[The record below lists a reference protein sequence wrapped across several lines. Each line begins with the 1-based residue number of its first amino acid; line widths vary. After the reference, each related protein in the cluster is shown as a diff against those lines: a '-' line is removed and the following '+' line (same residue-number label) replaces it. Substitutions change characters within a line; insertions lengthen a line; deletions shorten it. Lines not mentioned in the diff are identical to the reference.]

1 MRVRIWGSLLLAVW
15 CAGCSAAQPPAQLVN
30 AVAPGQAKITI
41 TRDPLPPGPPVM
53 VDSIDGPHPAE
64 APPALIDINETH
76 IGNLAPGQTYV
87 GGVAPGPIAIT
98 VTGMMDVGNYIL
110 RFDAVAGK
118 TYAFQV
124 SPRTDLSRP
133 LARAALGLT
142 GAVVEAAVM
151 GERGG
156 PFKIT
161 QITP

>member
-1 MRVRIWGSLLLAVW
+1 MRVGMTGSLLLAVL
-15 CAGCSAAQPPAQLVN
+15 CAGCSAQAPTRLVN

-53 VDSIDGPHPAE
+53 IDDIDGPHPAE
-64 APPALIDINETH
+64 APPALIDINEAH

-98 VTGMMDVGNYIL
+98 VTGMMEAGNYVL

-124 SPRTDLSRP
+124 SPRTSIAHSVAP
-133 LARAALGLT
+133 LFGFT
-142 GAVVEAAVM
+142 GRVVEAAVM

-161 QITP
+161 QVTP

>member
-1 MRVRIWGSLLLAVW
+1 MRMRIWGSLLLAV
-15 CAGCSAAQPPAQLVN
+15 CCGGCSAQPPAQLVN
-30 AVAPGQAKITI
+30 AVAPGQAKISI

-53 VDSIDGPHPAE
+53 VDSIDGPHLAE
-64 APPALIDINETH
+64 APPALIDINEAH

-110 RFDAVAGK
+110 RFDADAGK

-124 SPRTDLSRP
+124 SRRTDMSRP
-133 LARAALGLT
+133 LARAVLGLT

-161 QITP
+161 QTTP

>member
-1 MRVRIWGSLLLAVW
+1 MRVRIGVSLLLAVW
-15 CAGCSAAQPPAQLVN
+15 CAGCSMQPPAQLVN
-30 AVAPGQAKITI
+30 AVAPGQAKISI

-64 APPALIDINETH
+64 APPALIDINEAH

-98 VTGMMDVGNYIL
+98 VTGMMEAGNYIL

-133 LARAALGLT
+133 LARAVLGLT

-156 PFKIT
+156 PFKVT

>member
-1 MRVRIWGSLLLAVW
+1 MRVRIGVSLLLAVW
-15 CAGCSAAQPPAQLVN
+15 CAGCSMQPPAQLVN
-30 AVAPGQAKITI
+30 AVAPGQAKISI

-64 APPALIDINETH
+64 APPALIDINEAH

-87 GGVAPGPIAIT
+87 GGVAPGPTAIT
-98 VTGMMDVGNYIL
+98 VTGMMEAGNYVL
-110 RFDAVAGK
+110 RFDAVPGK

-124 SPRTDLSRP
+124 SPRTDMSRR
-133 LARAALGLT
+133 LAPAVLGLT

-156 PFKIT
+156 PFKVT

>member
-1 MRVRIWGSLLLAVW
+1 MRARLGGSLLIAIW
-15 CAGCSAAQPPAQLVN
+15 CAGCSAQPPAQLIN
-30 AVAPGQAKITI
+30 AVAPGQAKISI

-64 APPALIDINETH
+64 APPALIDINEAH

-87 GGVAPGPIAIT
+87 GGVAPGPTAIT
-98 VTGMMDVGNYIL
+98 ITGMMEAGNYVL
-110 RFDAVAGK
+110 RFDAEPGK

-124 SPRTDLSRP
+124 SPRTSIAHSVAP
-133 LARAALGLT
+133 AFGFT
-142 GAVVEAAVM
+142 GRVVEAAVM

-161 QITP
+161 QTTP

>member
-1 MRVRIWGSLLLAVW
+1 MRARLGGSLLLAVW
-15 CAGCSAAQPPAQLVN
+15 CAGCSVQPPAQLAN
-30 AVAPGQAKITI
+30 AVAPGQAKISI

-64 APPALIDINETH
+64 APPALIDINEAH

-87 GGVAPGPIAIT
+87 GGVAPGPTAIT
-98 VTGMMDVGNYIL
+98 VTGMMEAGNYVL
-110 RFDAVAGK
+110 RFDADAGK

-124 SPRTDLSRP
+124 SPRTSIAHSVAP
-133 LARAALGLT
+133 VFGFT
-142 GAVVEAAVM
+142 GRVVEAAVM

-161 QITP
+161 QTTP

>member
-1 MRVRIWGSLLLAVW
+1 MRARLGGSLLLAVW
-15 CAGCSAAQPPAQLVN
+15 CVGCSAQPPAQLAN
-30 AVAPGQAKITI
+30 AVAPGQAKISI

-64 APPALIDINETH
+64 APPALIDINEAH

-87 GGVAPGPIAIT
+87 GGVAPGPVAIT
-98 VTGMMDVGNYIL
+98 ATGMMDAGNYVL
-110 RFDAVAGK
+110 RFDAEAGK

-124 SPRTDLSRP
+124 SPRTSIVRSMAP
-133 LARAALGLT
+133 VFGFT
-142 GAVVEAAVM
+142 GVVVEAATM

-161 QITP
+161 QTTP

>member
-1 MRVRIWGSLLLAVW
+1 MRVRIGVSLLIAIW
-15 CAGCSAAQPPAQLVN
+15 CAGCSAQPPAQLIN

-41 TRDPLPPGPPVM
+41 TRDPLPPGPPVI

-64 APPALIDINETH
+64 APPALIDINEAH

-87 GGVAPGPIAIT
+87 GGVAPGPTAIT

-110 RFDAVAGK
+110 RFDAEAGK

-124 SPRTDLSRP
+124 SPRTSIARSVAP
-133 LARAALGLT
+133 LFGFT
-142 GAVVEAAVM
+142 GVVMEAATM

-161 QITP
+161 QTTP

>member
-1 MRVRIWGSLLLAVW
+1 MRVRLGGSLLIAVW
-15 CAGCSAAQPPAQLVN
+15 CAGCSAQPPAQLVN
-30 AVAPGQAKITI
+30 AAAPGQAKISI

-64 APPALIDINETH
+64 APPALIDINEAH

-87 GGVAPGPIAIT
+87 GGVAPGPTAIT
-98 VTGMMDVGNYIL
+98 ITGMMEAGNYVL
-110 RFDAVAGK
+110 RFDAEAGK

-124 SPRTDLSRP
+124 SPRTSIAHSVAP
-133 LARAALGLT
+133 VFGFT
-142 GAVVEAAVM
+142 GRVVEAAVM

-161 QITP
+161 QTTP